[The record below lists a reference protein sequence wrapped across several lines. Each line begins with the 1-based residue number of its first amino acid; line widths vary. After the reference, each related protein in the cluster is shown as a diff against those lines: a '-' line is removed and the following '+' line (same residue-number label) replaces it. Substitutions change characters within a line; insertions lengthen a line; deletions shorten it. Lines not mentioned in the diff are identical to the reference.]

1 MAVLVQTLHR
11 STSDVFRDELIMP
24 TPNLPYIQFIGGRSD
39 PKRQEYL
46 NTLLK
51 AIGVP
56 DGVKQILVESPIGM
70 RQARQMYQVPD
81 NRPAFSSYQDG
92 RVYIDDN
99 TLDNPKMIHDYLLH
113 EFGHFAAKA
122 YPKKGN
128 EDRLSNNQM
137 QAMEQ
142 AAEKGAQPYRDA
154 FKLFQ
159 SKAGRAYQ
167 AEQAR
172 VDSDAGKIQPV
183 PVNYSQTLDGQP
195 PKLSISNLTQ
205 GSLQGALHGLAQK

>member
-1 MAVLVQTLHR
+1 
-11 STSDVFRDELIMP
+11 MP

-51 AIGVP
+51 ATGVP

-167 AEQAR
+167 AEQSR
-172 VDSDAGKIQPV
+172 IDSDQGKIQSTPA
-183 PVNYSQTLDGQP
+183 PVNTSFENSLSPRVQNIMAQQP
-195 PKLSISNLTQ
+195 SRSYAQRVIAQQPVSSLRMADRMKLQSPET
-205 GSLQGALHGLAQK
+205 GK